1 MGYEKQIGIIVPSS
15 GTVTEMV
22 FHRYAPAH
30 IGISTARV
38 KFNHVSFAGL
48 SDMMDLVSVA
58 AADLCCVEPNI
69 IVFSSIMAGAINGKS
84 IANIIEQS
92 SGTPCITGFYA
103 LLEAVN
109 ALGIQRPVVISPH
122 IEELN
127 LVFKRK
133 MLQNGVR
140 VEEIR
145 RLSRLEFG
153 SSIRMMEQIN
163 IDDIMDSLHD
173 ADLSHADA
181 VILNAAC
188 MPGIDRL
195 GELELRLG
203 KPVLQGDQVSLW
215 SALRA
220 IGDTTTIPEL
230 GRIFEVETSGNQ

>member
-15 GTVTEMV
+15 GIVTEMV
-22 FHRYAPAH
+22 FHRYAPVH

-38 KFNHVSFAGL
+38 KFNYVSFSGL

-58 AADLCCVEPNI
+58 ASDLCCVEPNI

-109 ALGIQRPVVISPH
+109 ALGVRRPLVISPH
-122 IEELN
+122 MEELN

-133 MLQNGVR
+133 MLQNGVH
-140 VEEIR
+140 VAEIR

-153 SSIRMMEQIN
+153 SSIRMMEQITVE
-163 IDDIMDSLHD
+163 DIIESMHD
-173 ADLSHADA
+173 ADLSHSDA

-188 MPGIDRL
+188 MPGIERL
-195 GELELRLG
+195 RELELRLR

-220 IGDTTTIPEL
+220 IGDTTRIPEL
-230 GRIFEVETSGNQ
+230 GRIFEV